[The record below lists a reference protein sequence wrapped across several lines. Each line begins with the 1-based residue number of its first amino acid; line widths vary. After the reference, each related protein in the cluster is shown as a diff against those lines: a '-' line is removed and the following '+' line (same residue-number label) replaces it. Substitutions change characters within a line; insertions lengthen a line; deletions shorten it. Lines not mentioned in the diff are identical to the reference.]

1 MFFFCYLENLK
12 ILIKGLMSVLCGNN
26 VKFIVDINLENLKG
40 WLIIWEKVVKL
51 IFLCINLSIEKYFGS
66 IDKSLV
72 IWYVCKGDMGGY

>member
-1 MFFFCYLENLK
+1 
-12 ILIKGLMSVLCGNN
+12 MSVLCGSN

-40 WLIIWEKVVKL
+40 WLIIWERVVL
-51 IFLCINLSIEKYFGS
+51 QIFICINLSIEKYFGS

>member
-40 WLIIWEKVVKL
+40 WLIIWEKVV
-51 IFLCINLSIEKYFGS
+51 
-66 IDKSLV
+66 
-72 IWYVCKGDMGGY
+72 